1 MKIYKKMKNRPIIIL
16 GFGGHAGVL
25 LDTLTLLNKN
35 IKGYVAPQKDDNF
48 GLDFLGSDEAIQ
60 KYDPEEVI
68 LVNGLGSL
76 PGSNRR
82 WELEKKFSEL
92 GYEFEA
98 VLHPSAV
105 IATNTKL
112 SKGVQVMAGVVI
124 QPNVVIGDSTIINT
138 GATIDHDSSIGAFCH
153 ISPGVTISGNVN
165 IKDNVYIGAGTIV
178 IQGIRIASEVAV
190 GAGSLIYN
198 DIDSGKQLL
207 QPRNESLKNIDAFN

>member
-1 MKIYKKMKNRPIIIL
+1 MKNRPIIIL
-16 GFGGHAGVL
+16 GSGGHAGVL
-25 LDTLTLLNKN
+25 VDILKLLNKN
-35 IKGYVAPQKDDNF
+35 ILGYIAPEKVDELR
-48 GLDFLGSDEAIQ
+48 LDFLGSDEVIQ
-60 KYDPEEVI
+60 KYGPNEVT

-76 PGSNRR
+76 PGLNRR
-82 WELEKKFSEL
+82 WELEKKFTEL
-92 GYEFEA
+92 GYEFET

-105 IATNTKL
+105 IATNTNL

-124 QPNVVIGDSTIINT
+124 QPNVIIGDSTIINT
-138 GATIDHDSSIGAFCH
+138 GATIDHDSSVGAFCH

-198 DIDSGKQLL
+198 NIDSGIQLL
-207 QPRNESLKNIDAFN
+207 QPRNESLKNIDTFN